1 MPFIYDK
8 YSDDDDEDMLEVIS
22 LCNLGTIQWGYVHQ
36 VFNESPNNVH
46 LDMNNSQT
54 YIDLNNLILFVE
66 VPKRIIGVAC
76 VQWKSS
82 LDTMDCEH
90 VSKSGSTRHKPFLR
104 TIVVKVDDFTWKE
117 VIFNSS
123 SINITLNHAGL
134 YFCENGSQDLN
145 VYGIM
150 EQDSIH

>member
-66 VPKRIIGVAC
+66 VPKR
-76 VQWKSS
+76 
-82 LDTMDCEH
+82 
-90 VSKSGSTRHKPFLR
+90 
-104 TIVVKVDDFTWKE
+104 TIVVKVDDFTWKD

-123 SINITLNHAGL
+123 SIDITLNHAGL
-134 YFCENGSQDLN
+134 YFCKNGSQDLN
-145 VYGIM
+145 AFRIM